1 MHRREFATGLI
12 TGVAGGAVA
21 KTAWVRGQTIPEFG
35 RVTFSQQGEDIV
47 LFHALHE
54 TLKIERPTYVDIG
67 AAHPI
72 QSNNTYLLYTTGG
85 HGLLVEPNPVLV
97 KLLRKFRPQD
107 IVVQAGIGVTDTPQ
121 ADYYQIK
128 GNPMLNTFSP
138 ETVEALQKAKTE
150 SVVERVLKMPLININ
165 RLIAENLGSAPD
177 LLSTDVEGQ
186 DTAILE
192 TLDLNRFR
200 PAVICVEGPFYVRPR
215 LLFGHCE
222 VPAAQNYI
230 QRGGSMINSV
240 FVDARRV
247 EISI

>member
-1 MHRREFATGLI
+1 MHRRDFATGLI
-12 TGVAGGAVA
+12 TGVVGGAVA
-21 KTAWVRGQTIPEFG
+21 KTAWGRGHTIPEFG

-67 AAHPI
+67 AAHPV

-85 HGLLVEPNPVLV
+85 HGLLVEPNPVFV
-97 KLLRKFRPQD
+97 KLLRKLRPKD

-121 ADYYQIK
+121 ADYYEIK

-138 ETVEALQKAKTE
+138 ETVEALQKGKTE

-177 LLSTDVEGQ
+177 LLSIDVEGL
-186 DTAILE
+186 DTAILK

-200 PAVICVEGPFYVRPR
+200 PAVICVEGPSMFAHGYYSDIAKY
-215 LLFGHCE
+215 LL
-222 VPAAQNYI
+222 AQNYI
-230 QRGGSMINSV
+230 QRGGSMVNSV

-247 EISI
+247 EI